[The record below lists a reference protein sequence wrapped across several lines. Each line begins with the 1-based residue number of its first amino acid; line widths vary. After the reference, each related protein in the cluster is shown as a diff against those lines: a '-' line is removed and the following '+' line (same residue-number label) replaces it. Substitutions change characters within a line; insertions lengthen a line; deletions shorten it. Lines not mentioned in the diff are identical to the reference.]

1 MPVSTATISYGG
13 TTFTFPNLTEAP
25 LSLEV
30 SDASRGRVAESL
42 RVVSLLKPSQAGTL
56 RTLCMAWNAAKL
68 PEEDAVK
75 TGTLGA
81 TVSVTAT
88 VPGWFTWSARPCW
101 IIDGPSSTAA
111 GSYLRTSIGLVDAAA
126 QLAIRLREIEE
137 GPEQEEALGLGTI
150 TLGGAVINLTAYAET
165 LGDLPQGNLSP
176 TGAHVLSGPL
186 VVEEVREIRGW
197 VTAAHLT
204 SLRSWVMTSV
214 ASTPT
219 VGAWWPRSWS
229 TPEAFLRTNAGVVAV
244 AYRVQ
249 LTVFKVRG

>member
-1 MPVSTATISYGG
+1 
-13 TTFTFPNLTEAP
+13 
-25 LSLEV
+25 
-30 SDASRGRVAESL
+30 
-42 RVVSLLKPSQAGTL
+42 
-56 RTLCMAWNAAKL
+56 
-68 PEEDAVK
+68 
-75 TGTLGA
+75 
-81 TVSVTAT
+81 
-88 VPGWFTWSARPCW
+88 
-101 IIDGPSSTAA
+101 
-111 GSYLRTSIGLVDAAA
+111 VDAAA